1 MDFNLDEGER
11 ATVARFRELGREV
24 EAAPAEQRLARLAR
38 GGALGLPL
46 PREHGGEGASLV
58 ATALAYE
65 ALGRE
70 VSEAG
75 VLLAAG
81 AHLFGVALAIDRAG
95 TAAQRARWLPK
106 LASGEVVA
114 TVAATER
121 GSGSDVARVEATAT
135 PTGSGFT
142 FSGEKAYVTCAARAG
157 LFFAVG
163 KAVGRTRGLTVLL
176 VPRDQRP
183 EAAGHVE
190 PGIEPRIE
198 PRIRTG
204 APLPVLALEGAEL
217 APVSFR
223 GVELEH
229 EAALGKPGAGL
240 AVFQIAMTFE
250 RALVLAFR
258 LGALE
263 RQLEEA
269 IGFARRRTLGGFP
282 IAKHQAVSH
291 RIARMRLRVDTARLL
306 VLRAAWLLDRRER
319 ALGEAALAKWHLAE
333 VAVENALDAMRL
345 RGGDAFVVG
354 SGLDRAMAEAIGGT
368 IHSGTADVL
377 ASIVAALHGLA

>member
-1 MDFNLDEGER
+1 MDFGLDDGER
-11 ATVARFRELGREV
+11 ATVERFRALGREV
-24 EAAPAEQRLARLAR
+24 EATPAGERFARLAS
-38 GGALGLPL
+38 GGALALPL
-46 PREHGGEGASLV
+46 PREHGGEGATLV

-75 VLLAAG
+75 ALLAAG

-95 TAAQRARWLPK
+95 TAAQRARWLPR

-121 GSGSDVARVEATAT
+121 GSGSDVALVEATAT
-135 PTGSGFT
+135 PTATGFT
-142 FSGEKAYVTCAARAG
+142 FTGEKAYVTCAARAG

-163 KAVGRTRGLTVLL
+163 KAVGRSRGLTALL
-176 VPRDQRP
+176 VPRTR
-183 EAAGHVE
+183 G
-190 PGIEPRIE
+190 PGEGGSIEV
-198 PRIRTG
+198 G
-204 APLPVLALEGAEL
+204 APLSVIALEGAEL

-223 GVELEH
+223 AVELGP

-269 IGFARRRTLGGFP
+269 VRFARRRTLGGFP

-291 RIARMRLRVDTARLL
+291 RVARMRLRIDTARML
-306 VLRAAWLLDRRER
+306 VLRAAWLLDRKER

-345 RGGDAFVVG
+345 RGGDAFLAG